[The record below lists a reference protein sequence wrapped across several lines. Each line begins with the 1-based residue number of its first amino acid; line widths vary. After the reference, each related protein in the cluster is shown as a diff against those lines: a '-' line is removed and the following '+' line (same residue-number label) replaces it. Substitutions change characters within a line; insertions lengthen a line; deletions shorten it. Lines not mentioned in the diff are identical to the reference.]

1 MSDPRQSQF
10 WDDEE
15 RALWDALNQLVIV
28 TLMDGVGEGV
38 NGLPSNYQVLAD
50 WNVVNQAVLEYAKT
64 YRYDLIKKITDTTR
78 SQVQTAITD
87 WMREGSPLEALTAR
101 LEPVFGAVRAEMI
114 AVTETTRVYAEG
126 NKLAWDSTGV
136 VNASKWQTANDD
148 LVCPICGPRNEK
160 VTEDQPPA
168 HVNCRCW
175 KRPVVDEAAVAR
187 RFAEILK

>member
-1 MSDPRQSQF
+1 MSDPRQPQF

-15 RALWDALNQLVIV
+15 RALWDALNQLIIV

-50 WNVVNQAVLEYAKT
+50 WNVVNQSVLEYAKI

-78 SQVQTAITD
+78 NQVQTAITD

-114 AVTETTRVYAEG
+114 AVTETTRVFAEG
-126 NKLAWDSTGV
+126 NKMAWDSTGV
-136 VNASKWQTANDD
+136 VNTSKWQTANDD
-148 LVCPICGPRNEK
+148 LVCPICGPLNDQ
-160 VTEDQPPA
+160 VTEEMPPA

-175 KRPVVDEAAVAR
+175 KRPVVDETAVAR
-187 RFAEILK
+187 RFAEIYK